1 MEVRKGII
9 TGGSKGIG
17 RAMVERLLK
26 EGWEVCTCSRR
37 EEDLV
42 KLKQELG
49 NPKGLYVK
57 ACDVGDR
64 RSAKEFV
71 EFCMEKLKKMDLLV
85 NNASVLGERKS
96 IKDYPE
102 EVWEEVIRVNINGVF
117 YITKYTLPYMSEGSV
132 IVNMSSGAG
141 KRPAPYWGAYAVSKF
156 GVEGFSLLLAE
167 ELKEKGIRVYALNP
181 GATRTQ
187 MRAKAYPQEDPRT
200 LKPPEEVAEFMLKLI
215 NSKTPSGSYDYN
227 INCDII
233 FQRCIDT

>member
-1 MEVRKGII
+1 MEFKKAII
-9 TGGSKGIG
+9 TGGSRGIG
-17 RAMVERLLK
+17 RAIVERLLR
-26 EGWEVCTCSRR
+26 EGWEVCTCSRK

-42 KLKQELG
+42 KLKYDLG
-49 NPKGLYVK
+49 NPEWLYIK

-71 EFCMEKLKKMDLLV
+71 DYCVEKLKKIDLLV
-85 NNASVLGERKS
+85 NNASILGERLS
-96 IKDYPE
+96 IEDYPE

-117 YITKYTLPYMSEGSV
+117 YITKYVLPYMFEGSV

-167 ELKEKGIRVYALNP
+167 ELKERGIRVYALNP

-187 MRAKAYPQEDPRT
+187 MRAKAYPQEDPNT
-200 LKPPEEVAEFMLKLI
+200 LKPPEEVADFLLKLI
-215 NSKTPSGSYDYN
+215 TSKAPSGSYDYDAN
-227 INCDII
+227 L
-233 FQRCIDT
+233 